1 MAIKSGLLI
10 WNTSFQHDK
19 LNETINAFT
28 AGVASKAQEY
38 YSDELG
44 PCFQL
49 GYLEGADC
57 RRQIR
62 ETWDHSWPVH
72 FSSRVSCHGKM
83 IWLECIGILH
93 IISVSWCFSSTMT
106 PHDIPSP
113 CRCRSWETS
122 SQSFPMRLQ
131 SKLSKCWCN
140 NYGLS
145 QLKIIDELNYIIGRE
160 YMLLHPVL
168 LTVSFWQFMK
178 QKLLLELNHA
188 YRIPIKNE

>member
-1 MAIKSGLLI
+1 M

-62 ETWDHSWPVH
+62 ETWNHSWTVH

-83 IWLECIGILH
+83 IWLEYIGILH

-131 SKLSKCWCN
+131 SKLSKCWYN
-140 NYGLS
+140 L
-145 QLKIIDELNYIIGRE
+145 LWIITTQYNWWTELIGRE
-160 YMLLHPVL
+160 CMLLHAVL
-168 LTVSFWQFMK
+168 LTVIFWQFMK